1 MKTQAVVVADDPVYL
16 NWLQNAL
23 GAAAEV
29 SLLRPADAEEL
40 LTRIEAAGRV
50 DLAFFQFDSANIA
63 ARASWIERLTE
74 RFPDLPVVGVG
85 QDRSPDVVLAAMR
98 SGARDFF
105 LLGRD
110 DGSVAGQLGKLLR
123 RGGSATRAG
132 QRQGQLHALVGCHP
146 DGGIAFAAEH
156 LALACVDK
164 MGRATERVLLVDL
177 ATPPG
182 AAAIF
187 LNISQSY
194 SVLDAINDVYRCDQT
209 LIDTAFSRHGSGLFV
224 LSLPEDLV
232 GRPQFSPDDLLKL
245 LQIFRTLFA
254 VTIVT
259 LDGQA
264 PLPAL
269 AGVVTQAD
277 RSLLLSDQSIL
288 KSRHS
293 KFLLRALR
301 LEDCPLD
308 RTGLVV
314 DNFRRRLGLEPESL
328 AQLLDLPLVG
338 TLAGGQAGNRMHS
351 MNTGEPIFTVA
362 PKDPYCAD
370 VRRLADYL
378 LTGQAVIGEAQGWL
392 ARLFA

>member
-1 MKTQAVVVADDPVYL
+1 
-16 NWLQNAL
+16 
-23 GAAAEV
+23 
-29 SLLRPADAEEL
+29 
-40 LTRIEAAGRV
+40 
-50 DLAFFQFDSANIA
+50 
-63 ARASWIERLTE
+63 
-74 RFPDLPVVGVG
+74 
-85 QDRSPDVVLAAMR
+85 
-98 SGARDFF
+98 
-105 LLGRD
+105 
-110 DGSVAGQLGKLLR
+110 
-123 RGGSATRAG
+123 
-132 QRQGQLHALVGCHP
+132 
-146 DGGIAFAAEH
+146 
-156 LALACVDK
+156 
-164 MGRATERVLLVDL
+164 
-177 ATPPG
+177 
-182 AAAIF
+182 
-187 LNISQSY
+187 QSY